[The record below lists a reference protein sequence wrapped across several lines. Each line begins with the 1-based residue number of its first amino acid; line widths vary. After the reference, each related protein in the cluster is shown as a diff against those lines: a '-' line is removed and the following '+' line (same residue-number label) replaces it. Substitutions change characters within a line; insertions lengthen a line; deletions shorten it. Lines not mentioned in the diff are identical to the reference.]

1 MVETRNKGHAEY
13 KTTHMASSSLDS
25 AAFSISLLI
34 LLFSVV
40 FLHFSSREKKYHLSH
55 SQYTSLILGLEEQTF
70 EVSYIQEVIAVLF
83 RFLGFTW
90 RKSLCASLSLFCF
103 LALSVPPK
111 FHESNVLSFV
121 FLCLALIWRKDWKEV
136 TDLGTA
142 VNHFSVQKNNVML
155 WVPWPVRSWG
165 PDPGARSRDGA
176 SSVLSHQHNQCI
188 NPVIK
193 TKTV

>member
-55 SQYTSLILGLEEQTF
+55 SQYTSLILGLEQQTF

-90 RKSLCASLSLFCF
+90 RKSLRLSESVLF
-103 LALSVPPK
+103 
-111 FHESNVLSFV
+111 LSF
-121 FLCLALIWRKDWKEV
+121 IGSTK
-136 TDLGTA
+136 
-142 VNHFSVQKNNVML
+142 
-155 WVPWPVRSWG
+155 VP
-165 PDPGARSRDGA
+165 
-176 SSVLSHQHNQCI
+176 
-188 NPVIK
+188 
-193 TKTV
+193 